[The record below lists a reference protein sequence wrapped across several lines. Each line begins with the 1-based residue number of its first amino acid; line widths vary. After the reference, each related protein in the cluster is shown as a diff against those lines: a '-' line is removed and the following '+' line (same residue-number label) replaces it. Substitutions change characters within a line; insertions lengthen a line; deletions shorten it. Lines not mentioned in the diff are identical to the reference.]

1 VTRQR
6 HILPYGV
13 PWASLG
19 LIRNVLKGMRIGRLV
34 HASPEAGYSPE
45 VPAALRFQR
54 SSSSSSRSRS
64 TAVLHICAAPKD
76 HLQTR
81 SFRQGV
87 QHLGTAAA
95 TTSYEHVFG
104 VLHICAAPKDH
115 LQTRSFRQGVQHLG
129 TAAATRSYEQVS
141 GMVSS
146 ARCSEQRAHPD
157 SSHCT
162 RTTRKLLSR
171 RFGYAAY

>member
-54 SSSSSSRSRS
+54 SSSSSRSRS

-87 QHLGTAAA
+87 QHLGTVAA
-95 TTSYEHVFG
+95 TTSYEQVFG

-129 TAAATRSYEQVS
+129 TAAATTSYEQVS